1 MNDDPG
7 PDILAYLHSFDPGGV
22 ERTALRL
29 CAAWQ
34 AQGARVT
41 VLMGRM
47 TGVTRASAPPLDYV
61 IYSSGIVPTAPFE
74 TLWMIRCL
82 WKRVRAVRPDVI
94 FCAGNSYTVVA
105 VALRLLLGRAC
116 PPIVTKVS
124 NRLDRRD
131 MPWFGR
137 PFYRL
142 WLRIQ
147 GRLIDRWVAIGP
159 GLDAEIGP
167 LTRVS
172 PGRISLI
179 ADPAISEAEAA
190 ALAAGSAGCEASAEG
205 RLFLAVGR
213 LAPQKRFDLL
223 IDAFARGARPGDRLA
238 IFGDGPLRARLEVR
252 AARRGISGRMLLP
265 GHISDLAPWFAHADA
280 LVMSSDYEGMPA
292 VLVEALAAGLPV
304 IATRSSA
311 GVTALLG
318 GGLGRLVDT
327 GDVDALAAALAAEV
341 PARQDEAA
349 RARAAAF
356 RIEQAGPAWLDLLRR
371 VARPRARQ
379 VRQSRSEAVSGQQER
394 SKGYACTARKQQKT

>member
-1 MNDDPG
+1 MIGDRG
-7 PDILAYLHSFDPGGV
+7 PEVLAYLHSFDPGGV

-34 AQGARVT
+34 GQGARVR

-47 TGVTRASAPPLDYV
+47 TGVTGASAPPLDYLA
-61 IYSSGIVPTAPFE
+61 YSSGIVPTASLE

-82 WKRVRAVRPDVI
+82 WKQVRAARPDVI

-105 VALRLLLGRAC
+105 VALRLLLGRSC
-116 PPIVTKVS
+116 PPIVAKVS

-159 GLDAEIGP
+159 GLDAEIAA
-167 LTRVS
+167 LMRVS
-172 PGRISLI
+172 PDRISLI
-179 ADPAISEAEAA
+179 TDPSINEAEAA
-190 ALAAGSAGCEASAEG
+190 ALAAGRAGRRAPSDG

-213 LAPQKRFDLL
+213 LARQKRFDLL
-223 IDAFARGARPGDRLA
+223 IDAFARGAQPGDRLA
-238 IFGDGPLRARLEVR
+238 IFGEGPRRARLERR
-252 AARRGISGRMLLP
+252 AARRGIADRLLLP
-265 GHISDLAPWFAHADA
+265 GHCGDLAAWFAHADA
-280 LVMSSDYEGMPA
+280 LVMSSDYEGLPA
-292 VLVEALAAGLPV
+292 VLVEALAAGLP
-304 IATRSSA
+304 IISTRSSA

-318 GGLGRLVDT
+318 GGLGRLVPT
-327 GDVDALAAALAAEV
+327 GDVDALAGALAAEV

-349 RARAAAF
+349 RARAAAVQVV
-356 RIEQAGPAWLDLLRR
+356 RAGPAWLELLRR
-371 VARPRARQ
+371 AALTRQ
-379 VRQSRSEAVSGQQER
+379 DHVRQSGSEAVSGQ
-394 SKGYACTARKQQKT
+394 